1 MHRDGAFPRC
11 LVCSRL
17 PERAVVVRGHART
30 LPADKKEPALKDAE
44 LQSGTQQ
51 LHVLIAGRAAAS

>member
-1 MHRDGAFPRC
+1 MLQAA
-11 LVCSRL
+11 
-17 PERAVVVRGHART
+17 ERAVVVRGHART

-51 LHVLIAGRAAAS
+51 LHVLIAGRAVPANGAL